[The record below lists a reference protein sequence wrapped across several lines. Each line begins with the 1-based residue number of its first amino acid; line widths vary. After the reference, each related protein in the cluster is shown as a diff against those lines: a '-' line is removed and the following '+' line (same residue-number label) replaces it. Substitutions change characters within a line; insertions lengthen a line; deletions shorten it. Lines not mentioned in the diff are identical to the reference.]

1 MSKTARI
8 IQLVLLV
15 VIAAAGIHFYL
26 YMRDRNTTLVVTSAP
41 KTEKLL
47 DPDAYVLPKK
57 LHPQDLQDA
66 KELTKQPAW
75 VRAGYQMVYYPFNGH
90 TDFAHEAGR
99 LGPIEKL
106 DIKDVVVDRPP
117 KGEKQ
122 VMAVFEK
129 DGKRYAF
136 PIGNAEDNSYTIYSD
151 DVLFIQDPYELYKHW
166 PPDVWQAIDNHQ
178 VKPGMNELQASFAVG
193 VGTPE
198 GTGTDNPRIVNY
210 ENDGHPLRVTFDNG
224 KATEITP
231 GATSAS

>member
-8 IQLVLLV
+8 IQAVLLV
-15 VIAAAGIHFYL
+15 VIVIVALRFYL
-26 YMRDRNTTLVVTSAP
+26 YMRNRHETLVIAP
-41 KTEKLL
+41 QQKTEKAL

-66 KELTKQPAW
+66 KELTRQPAW
-75 VRAGYQMVYYPFNGH
+75 VRAGYQLVFYPFNGH
-90 TDFAHEAGR
+90 TDFAHEAGH

-129 DGKRYAF
+129 DGKRFAF
-136 PIGNAEDNSYTIYSD
+136 PIGNAEDNSYRIYSD
-151 DVLFIQDPYELYKHW
+151 DILFIQDPHELYKHW
-166 PPDVWQAIDNHQ
+166 PSDVWQAIDNHQ
-178 VKPGMNELQASFAVG
+178 VKPGMNELQASFAIGVG
-193 VGTPE
+193 VPE
-198 GTGTDNPRIVNY
+198 GTGSDNPRIVNDP
-210 ENDGHPLRVTFDNG
+210 NDGHPMRVIFDNG

-231 GATSAS
+231 AAAS